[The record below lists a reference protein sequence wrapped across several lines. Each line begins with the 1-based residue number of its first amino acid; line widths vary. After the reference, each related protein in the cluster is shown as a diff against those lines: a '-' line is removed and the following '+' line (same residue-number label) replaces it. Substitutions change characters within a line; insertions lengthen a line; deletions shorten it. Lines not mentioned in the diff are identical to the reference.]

1 MYSELQ
7 KYKYPGTILLCF
19 LKLHWAVKGAW
30 QNQGN
35 EKEDQAASICN
46 AKSHT
51 RNAAAAASYASY
63 SEYFPR
69 DARLKTISS
78 IDVKSNGLHENV
90 LKLGLLVIG

>member
-1 MYSELQ
+1 MT
-7 KYKYPGTILLCF
+7 KP
-19 LKLHWAVKGAW
+19 
-30 QNQGN
+30 QGK

-63 SEYFPR
+63 SENFPR
-69 DARLKTISS
+69 GARLKTISS

-90 LKLGLLVIG
+90 LKFGLLVIG